1 MTRLPP
7 PLLALAAA
15 AVQRALSP
23 GASSPGTLR
32 AATVGLLSA
41 GSLALAGASAGQFRR
56 SRTTVEPFRPDRA
69 STLVT
74 TGANALT
81 RNPMYVGMA
90 GLLVAHAVRR
100 GSWPALLPAAG
111 FVALM
116 DRTQVEVEE
125 QALRGKFGAEF
136 DAYCAAVPRWI
147 DARSVRLARR

>member
-1 MTRLPP
+1 VTRLPP

-15 AVQRALSP
+15 AAQRALSP
-23 GASSPGTLR
+23 GATAPGGLR
-32 AATVGLLSA
+32 AATAGLISA

-56 SRTTVEPFRPDRA
+56 SGTTVEPFRPDRA

-74 TGANALT
+74 TGANSVT

-111 FVALM
+111 FVGLI
-116 DRTQVEVEE
+116 DRWQVEFEE
-125 QALRGKFGAEF
+125 EALRGKFGPAY
-136 DAYCAAVPRWI
+136 DAYCAAVPRWL
-147 DARSVRLARR
+147 DARSLRRAG